1 MLQNEES
8 VAGISSLLPPC
19 GLQRFVVRLGVR
31 AFPSEPP
38 HSLAL
43 IKLLK
48 GCDVGL
54 SVVRE
59 PGTLWSTSWSRV
71 ACILW
76 KVRMEPQRRE

>member
-1 MLQNEES
+1 MLQYEES

-48 GCDVGL
+48 GCDIGL

-59 PGTLWSTSWSRV
+59 PLEYFLV
-71 ACILW
+71 
-76 KVRMEPQRRE
+76 